1 MVSSLKART
10 INTREEIKRQV
21 SKQLEDGYEEI
32 FRKAANDVFI
42 QNLAVMLWTM
52 ETRFGWK
59 GKRLRDLTDALHDTD
74 DMMCNPSKIHHRF
87 SPLDCEKHLKEKYGI
102 DLRSEFKVKVEVKP

>member
-1 MVSSLKART
+1 MKART
-10 INTREEIKRQV
+10 INTRKELTRELLRVREEGY
-21 SKQLEDGYEEI
+21 EDGY
-32 FRKAANDVFI
+32 RKAADDTFI
-42 QNLAVMLWTM
+42 QNLAVVFWTM

-59 GKRLRDLTDALHDTD
+59 GKRLRDLADALHDTD

-87 SPLDCEKHLKEKYGI
+87 SPLECEKHLKEKYGI